1 MVPSF
6 VDLLKTVF
14 EKTISKEE
22 PRLMLILILAFKKR
36 RGKRFSLN
44 WWTAMEILLYR
55 ILALSELRPMF
66 REAIKISHQRKRIP
80 FALQHFCRVNDDGC
94 SSKI

>member
-1 MVPSF
+1 MPKDEHPSEAP
-6 VDLLKTVF
+6 VSPSNAVS
-14 EKTISKEE
+14 ISSSGI
-22 PRLMLILILAFKKR
+22 LSMLILILAFKKR

-66 REAIKISHQRKRIP
+66 REAIKNITSTKTNSVRSAAFLPRQ
-80 FALQHFCRVNDDGC
+80 
-94 SSKI
+94 